1 MIGQKLLKDVLPM
14 FKYLGFTEYEARA
27 YMALLRK
34 SASSPTEI
42 SEISGIRRNQIYDVL
57 TSLEQKGGVI
67 LLKGS
72 KKLYEPVKPNLLI
85 RRAMLELER
94 NTEDLKESIAVAE
107 DKLTGLGK
115 GTQEI
120 IDDVDYIRILKDPNV
135 LADEIIHQFSIMTEE
150 YLLFSANIS
159 LRESMF
165 HRDHRIMDDFD
176 SRFQQVMDDAIL
188 NRGVIFRVI
197 NTLDDLNHKFI
208 EVIRDQYQNHD
219 NVDLRIVDKVP
230 CKVLI
235 FDRASL
241 FLGMQSKRN
250 TGYSLLSFHI
260 CDRGLGEI
268 MRDTFYSYF
277 DAGISI
283 KDLDIDVLLNE
294 EKIIR
299 R

>member
-1 MIGQKLLKDVLPM
+1 MEQIILKDVLPM
-14 FKYLGFTEYEARA
+14 FKYLSFTEYEARA
-27 YMALLRK
+27 YIALLRK
-34 SASSPTEI
+34 SASSPTEVA
-42 SEISGIRRNQIYDVL
+42 EVSGIRRNQIYDVL
-57 TSLEQKGGVI
+57 KSLEQKGGVI

-85 RRAMLELER
+85 RKAMKELER

-107 DKLTGLGK
+107 DKLTGIGK
-115 GTQEI
+115 DIQEI
-120 IDDVDYIRILKDPNV
+120 TDDVDYVRMLKDPDV
-135 LADEIIHQFSIMTEE
+135 IAEEIIHQFSIMTEE

-165 HRDHRIMDDFD
+165 HRDHRIMDDYD
-176 SRFQQVMDDAIL
+176 ARFLQVMDDAIRK
-188 NRGVIFRVI
+188 RGVVFRVI

-208 EVIRDQYQNHD
+208 EVIRDQYLSYD

-230 CKVLI
+230 RKVLL
-235 FDRASL
+235 FDYASL
-241 FLGMQSKRN
+241 FIGMQSKRH
-250 TGYSLLSFHI
+250 TGYSLLTFHI
-260 CDRGLGEI
+260 NDRGLGEI
-268 MRDTFYSYF
+268 MRDSFYTYF
-277 DAGISI
+277 DAGISM

>member
-1 MIGQKLLKDVLPM
+1 MMGQIILEDVLPM
-14 FKYLGFTEYEARA
+14 FKYLSFTEYEARA
-27 YMALLRK
+27 YIALLRK
-34 SASSPTEI
+34 SASSPTEVA
-42 SEISGIRRNQIYDVL
+42 EVSGIRRNQIYDVL
-57 TSLEQKGGVI
+57 KSLEQKGGVI

-72 KKLYEPVKPNLLI
+72 KKQYEPVKPNLLI
-85 RRAMLELER
+85 RRAMQELER

-107 DKLTGLGK
+107 DKLTGIAK
-115 GTQEI
+115 DIQEI
-120 IDDVDYIRILKDPNV
+120 TDDVDYVRILKDPNV
-135 LADEIIHQFSIMTEE
+135 IANEIVHQFSIMTEE

-176 SRFQQVMDDAIL
+176 AKFQQVMDDAIR

-208 EVIRDQYQNHD
+208 EVIRDQYLGYD

-230 CKVLI
+230 CKVML

-241 FLGMQSKRN
+241 FVGLKSKRN

-260 CDRGLGEI
+260 NDRGLGEI
-268 MRDTFYSYF
+268 MRNSFYSYF
-277 DAGISI
+277 DAGISM
-283 KDLDIDVLLNE
+283 KNLDIDVLLNE
-294 EKIIR
+294 EKIVR